1 MSFDEYNK
9 LTKPLPSLA
18 LVMAV
23 TICDLLRNMEKSQS
37 ILNLSI
43 IMGHVLNQ
51 NTYTINLLIFQS
63 SDKIF

>member
-9 LTKPLPSLA
+9 LTQLLPSLA
-18 LVMAV
+18 LVMTV
-23 TICDLLRNMEKSQS
+23 TICDSLQNMEKSQS

-43 IMGHVLNQ
+43 IMRHVLKQ
-51 NTYTINLLIFQS
+51 NIYTIKLLIFQS